1 MRLLIRRL
9 GTLVDVSPDGR
20 ASLPQEVL
28 DQLAPHLTYDHK
40 QILRGHQAWD
50 HQSGLREGIQ
60 IQPRNLFRLEQGRLT
75 TGYGFIPKILRIL
88 QAAGHDVRFIDLSP
102 PRERPDCYEPDWA
115 NLTQHFNPRPRQIEC
130 LEVMDQ
136 VNGGIINATMGFGKA
151 QPVTARVLTPSGWRR
166 MGDLRVGDFVIGSDG
181 AATRVNG
188 VFYQGL
194 KDVASVHFSD
204 EVAVLCC
211 LEHLWSVQTA
221 SQRYQGQGFQ
231 TLTTAE
237 IADDLTHPNGDS
249 KWFVPVVQP
258 VQFTQ
263 AADLPLDPYLLGCL
277 LGDGAL
283 TRRVGFSSADQEL
296 LDILAVIVEPM
307 GLHLQHYS
315 AYDYGITHG
324 KKNTLNPIWELLGNL
339 GIAGKKSTDKFI
351 PAAYKYAG
359 ITARI
364 ECLRGLMDTDGTIS
378 DDSRRYAEFGS
389 VASQQLAEDLCE
401 MVRSLGGV
409 TRVQI
414 KDQPEGQYYRVRTNL
429 SINLFRLSRKADLW
443 KGNKQQGRTKAIR
456 AVAPAG
462 RAECVCIS
470 VAAEDGQY
478 VTEGYTITHNTHMF
492 TAVAWLYPRAKIA
505 IVVKPKD
512 VAERIVRR
520 LTRHFPNV
528 GHVGGGKRIKG
539 ERITVYTAGS
549 MHHSD
554 GDYDI
559 LLCDEAHQLMSGKHS
574 EDLGRYFRQTRNFGY
589 TATPEGRLDG
599 AHVKLE
605 MFFGPEVFQLLY
617 PEAVQLGLVVP
628 IRVRWLPINMQD
640 NPAHNKT
647 GVTRMRW
654 GIWRNQLRNSVFAAD
669 VRAHYGADD
678 QVLMAVATVDHAIH
692 MWNLLPE
699 FTLCYSN
706 SENIDF
712 EGYKRSGML
721 PERFRPITSDLR
733 DSYRTAFEEGSLKKV
748 IATDVWS
755 TGVDFEQLQVLYR
768 LDARESEILNSQWP
782 GRVSRISDGKGFGEI
797 VDGIDYFDKTLSRKS
812 VTRKRHYG
820 KHEWTQDWPTAR
832 RQNGIINA

>member
-136 VNGGIINATMGFGKA
+136 VNGGIINATMGFGK
-151 QPVTARVLTPSGWRR
+151 
-166 MGDLRVGDFVIGSDG
+166 
-181 AATRVNG
+181 
-188 VFYQGL
+188 
-194 KDVASVHFSD
+194 
-204 EVAVLCC
+204 
-211 LEHLWSVQTA
+211 
-221 SQRYQGQGFQ
+221 
-231 TLTTAE
+231 
-237 IADDLTHPNGDS
+237 
-249 KWFVPVVQP
+249 
-258 VQFTQ
+258 
-263 AADLPLDPYLLGCL
+263 
-277 LGDGAL
+277 
-283 TRRVGFSSADQEL
+283 
-296 LDILAVIVEPM
+296 
-307 GLHLQHYS
+307 
-315 AYDYGITHG
+315 
-324 KKNTLNPIWELLGNL
+324 
-339 GIAGKKSTDKFI
+339 
-351 PAAYKYAG
+351 
-359 ITARI
+359 
-364 ECLRGLMDTDGTIS
+364 
-378 DDSRRYAEFGS
+378 
-389 VASQQLAEDLCE
+389 
-401 MVRSLGGV
+401 
-409 TRVQI
+409 
-414 KDQPEGQYYRVRTNL
+414 
-429 SINLFRLSRKADLW
+429 
-443 KGNKQQGRTKAIR
+443 
-456 AVAPAG
+456 
-462 RAECVCIS
+462 
-470 VAAEDGQY
+470 
-478 VTEGYTITHNTHMF
+478 THMF

-812 VTRKRHYG
+812 ATRKRHYG